1 MKKILFI
8 ALFSLC
14 TLAVYGQAPEKP
26 KLLKYVS
33 TGPDG
38 SVVFT
43 VIDDSRK
50 PTISIESVDE
60 FYKYQLVD
68 LKTGSVVLTRANK
81 GTTGSIEKSK
91 LLAGDYNLLIYT
103 KSFIIGS
110 EITIQPMTT
119 TREVLAVNDTDEN

>member
-1 MKKILFI
+1 M
-8 ALFSLC
+8 
-14 TLAVYGQAPEKP
+14 YGQAPEKP
-26 KLLKYVS
+26 KLHKYVS

-38 SVVFT
+38 SVAFT

-50 PTISIESVDE
+50 STISIESVDE

-68 LKTGSVVLTRANK
+68 LKTGAVVLTAANK
-81 GTTGSIEKSK
+81 GTTGSIDKKK

-110 EITIQPMTT
+110 EISVQPFRQD
-119 TREVLAVNDTDEN
+119 REVLAVNDNEEN

>member
-1 MKKILFI
+1 M
-8 ALFSLC
+8 
-14 TLAVYGQAPEKP
+14 
-26 KLLKYVS
+26 S

-68 LKTGSVVLTRANK
+68 LKTGAVVLTRGNK
-81 GTTGSIEKSK
+81 GTTGTIDKTK
-91 LLAGDYNLLIYT
+91 LVAGDYNLLIYT

-110 EITIQPMTT
+110 EITVQPTSP
-119 TREVLAVNDTDEN
+119 TREVLAVNDNDEN

>member
-110 EITIQPMTT
+110 EITIQPMNT

>member
-8 ALFSLC
+8 ALFIASS
-14 TLAVYGQAPEKP
+14 LAVYGQTPEKP
-26 KLLKYVS
+26 TLLKYVS

-50 PTISIESVDE
+50 PTIKIESVDE

-68 LKTGSVVLTRANK
+68 LKTGAVVLTRANK
-81 GTTGSIEKSK
+81 GTSGTIDKSK
-91 LLAGDYNLLIYT
+91 LIAGDYNLLIYT

-110 EITIQPMTT
+110 EITVQPLDP
-119 TREVLAVNDTDEN
+119 TREVLAINDNDEN